1 MIIFGIA
8 VLVVGYVLSIPI
20 LETSG
25 VVLLIIGL
33 IVWILRQS
41 QDVVLASLR
50 YRPPPPGMSK
60 LSLTVRDRRHRSD
73 LTEAVAK
80 PNGRK
85 LTSGIGV
92 TSQPL
97 QRFST

>member
-20 LETSG
+20 LGTTG
-25 VVLLIIGL
+25 GVLLIIGL

-50 YRPPPPGMSK
+50 NRPPPPGVSK
-60 LSLTVRDRRHRSD
+60 LSLTVPDRGHRAD

-97 QRFST
+97 QHFST